1 MDAFESGEYLMVEEI
16 EQSWASNES
25 APLRTPF
32 SKIQQTRSKSF
43 ASFLSSRTAQSNKPT
58 GPQPTTKEI
67 NILKNSEKIMEA
79 QNKWKGNGKFIIK
92 NKATFFVS
100 LAVIKLIKCA
110 NTRR

>member
-32 SKIQQTRSKSF
+32 SKMQQTRSKSF
-43 ASFLSSRTAQSNKPT
+43 ASFLSSRTAHSNKPLT
-58 GPQPTTKEI
+58 GPQPTTNEI

-79 QNKWKGNGKFIIK
+79 QNKWKGSGKFIIK

-100 LAVIKLIKCA
+100 L
-110 NTRR
+110 